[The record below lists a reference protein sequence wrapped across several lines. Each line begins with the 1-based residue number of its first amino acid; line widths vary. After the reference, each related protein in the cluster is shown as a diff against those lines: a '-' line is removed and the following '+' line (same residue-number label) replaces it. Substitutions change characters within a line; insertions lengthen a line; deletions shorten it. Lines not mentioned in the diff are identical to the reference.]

1 MAFRKSGVRVRRTPI
16 VIVLIATSR
25 RSFVCEGHACSHA
38 PAKTSHP
45 MIAAGFCFAGH
56 GTMHPFS
63 IRTARG
69 CCSAP
74 SRLWESAAA
83 GLPPLFRNSTLLDTK
98 SRPKAG
104 RTTRHIVS
112 PYAMG
117 QRHGK
122 FARILLSTAT
132 AAQTARISRAAMRNT
147 PAATVAADSGVSS
160 GRGRVMVPPSASRW
174 RVCGLL
180 LRERGAAGNSIR
192 HAKSLRGDHRLG
204 ALA

>member
-74 SRLWESAAA
+74 SRLWECGGGFAAA
-83 GLPPLFRNSTLLDTK
+83 F
-98 SRPKAG
+98 PKLHATRYEIAAEG
-104 RTTRHIVS
+104 RTHDALHSKSVCDGATSRQVREDTAKHG
-112 PYAMG
+112 YGGANG
-117 QRHGK
+117 QD
-122 FARILLSTAT
+122 FE
-132 AAQTARISRAAMRNT
+132 SRNEEHAGGYSR
-147 PAATVAADSGVSS
+147 GRFGRSS

>member
-1 MAFRKSGVRVRRTPI
+1 MPFRKSGVRVRRTPI

-25 RSFVCEGHACSHA
+25 RSFMCEGHACSHA

-45 MIAAGFCFAGH
+45 MIAAGFCL
-56 GTMHPFS
+56 PV
-63 IRTARG
+63 TAR
-69 CCSAP
+69 CIL
-74 SRLWESAAA
+74 SRFDPLRAAAAHPADYGSAAA

-117 QRHGK
+117 QRQGK